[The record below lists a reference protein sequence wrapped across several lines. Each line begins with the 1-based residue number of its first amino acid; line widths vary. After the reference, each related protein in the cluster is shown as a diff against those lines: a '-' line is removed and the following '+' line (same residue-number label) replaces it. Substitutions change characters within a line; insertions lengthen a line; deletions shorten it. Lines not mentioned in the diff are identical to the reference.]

1 MSTESIR
8 VLAPHLKDRAPAA
21 KVKPLWRERRNQSM
35 QIGEKVRLPPTLEL
49 TRPLNCLLTG
59 GAVLIGEVVTVGN
72 LNIPALVSILAFLAA
87 ALVAAGGNAMNDYSD
102 REIDRINR
110 PNRPIPSGRITA
122 SRARTT
128 AQVLFIAGIIFAVF
142 LNPYCILLVGLNSL
156 VLILYAWGVKRQG
169 LVGNLS
175 IGYLV
180 GSTFLFGGLATA
192 GPLPSELLILVL
204 MASLSTVG
212 RELIKAIEDMKGDR
226 KLGFKTFPIR
236 HGAGKAAALA
246 VVFIGAAIT
255 ISPLPYLFGIFGWQ
269 YLTLVSFSIAAFL
282 VGAGTIV
289 RSRDPNAAKKASLM
303 CKVGMGL
310 GLIAF
315 MVGMFV

>member
-1 MSTESIR
+1 
-8 VLAPHLKDRAPAA
+8 
-21 KVKPLWRERRNQSM
+21 M
-35 QIGEKVRLPPTLEL
+35 QIGERVRLPSTLEL
-49 TRPLNCLLTG
+49 IRPLNCLLTG
-59 GAVLIGEVVTVGN
+59 VAVLIGEVVTVGN
-72 LNIPALVSILAFLAA
+72 LNIPGQVLISAFLAA

-102 REIDRINR
+102 QRIDRINR
-110 PNRPIPSGRITA
+110 PDRPIPSGRITA
-122 SRARTT
+122 SRALIT
-128 AQVLFIAGIIFAVF
+128 AQVLFIAGIISTVF
-142 LNPYCILLVGLNSL
+142 LNPYCFLLASLNSL
-156 VLILYAWGVKRQG
+156 VLILYAWGVKRLG

-180 GSTFLFGGLATA
+180 GSTFLFGGLATV
-192 GPLPSELLILVL
+192 GPLIPSELLLLVL

-212 RELIKAIEDMKGDR
+212 RELVKAIEDMKGDR

-246 VVFIGAAIT
+246 VVFIGAAVV

-269 YLTLVSFSIAAFL
+269 YLTLVSFSIAVFL
-282 VGAGTIV
+282 VGAGTIAL
-289 RSRDPNAAKKASLM
+289 SQGPNAAEKASLM

-315 MVGMFV
+315 MVGAFV

>member
-1 MSTESIR
+1 
-8 VLAPHLKDRAPAA
+8 
-21 KVKPLWRERRNQSM
+21 
-35 QIGEKVRLPPTLEL
+35 
-49 TRPLNCLLTG
+49 
-59 GAVLIGEVVTVGN
+59 VLIGEVVTVGN
-72 LNIPALVSILAFLAA
+72 LNIPGQVLISPFLAA

-102 REIDRINR
+102 QRIDRINR
-110 PNRPIPSGRITA
+110 PDRPIPSGRITA
-122 SRARTT
+122 SRALTT
-128 AQVLFIAGIIFAVF
+128 AQVLFMAGIIFTVF
-142 LNPYCILLVGLNSL
+142 LNAYCLLLVGLNSL

-192 GPLPSELLILVL
+192 YFRAGPIIPSELLILVL

-226 KLGFKTFPIR
+226 KLGFKTFPLR
-236 HGAGKAAALA
+236 HGAGKAVVLA
-246 VVFIGAAIT
+246 VVFIGAAIV

-269 YLTLVSFSIAAFL
+269 YLTLVSFSIAVFL
-282 VGAGTIV
+282 VGVGTIA
-289 RSRDPNAAKKASLM
+289 RSQNSNAAKKASLM

-315 MVGMFV
+315 MVGAFV

>member
-1 MSTESIR
+1 M
-8 VLAPHLKDRAPAA
+8 
-21 KVKPLWRERRNQSM
+21 
-35 QIGEKVRLPPTLEL
+35 RLPPTLEL

-59 GAVLIGEVVTVGN
+59 AAVLIGEVVTIGN
-72 LNIPALVSILAFLAA
+72 LNIHGYVLISAFLAA
-87 ALVAAGGNAMNDYSD
+87 AFVAAGGNAMNDYFD
-102 REIDRINR
+102 QRIDHINR
-110 PNRPIPSGRITA
+110 PDRPIPSGRITA
-122 SRARTT
+122 SKALTT
-128 AQVLFIAGIIFAVF
+128 AQVLFVTGIIFTVF
-142 LNPYCILLVGLNSL
+142 LNIYCLLLVGLNSL
-156 VLILYAWGVKRQG
+156 FLTLYAWGVKRQG

-192 GPLPSELLILVL
+192 YFRPGPLIPSKLLILVL

-212 RELIKAIEDMKGDR
+212 RELIKAIEDMRGDR
-226 KLGFKTFPIR
+226 KLRYKTFPLR

-246 VVFIGAAIT
+246 VVFIGAAIV

-269 YLTLVSFSIAAFL
+269 YLTLVSFSIAVFL
-282 VGAGTIV
+282 VGAGTIA
-289 RSRDPNAAKKASLM
+289 RSRDPNAAKKASFM

-315 MVGMFV
+315 TVGAFV

>member
-1 MSTESIR
+1 
-8 VLAPHLKDRAPAA
+8 
-21 KVKPLWRERRNQSM
+21 M

-59 GAVLIGEVVTVGN
+59 AAVLIGEVVTVGN
-72 LNIPALVSILAFLAA
+72 LNIPGQVLISAFLAA
-87 ALVAAGGNAMNDYSD
+87 VLVAAGGNAMNDYSD
-102 REIDRINR
+102 QRIDRINR
-110 PNRPIPSGRITA
+110 PDRPIPSGRITA
-122 SRARTT
+122 SRALTT
-128 AQVLFIAGIIFAVF
+128 AQVLFMAGIIFTVF
-142 LNPYCILLVGLNSL
+142 LNPYCLLLVGLNSL
-156 VLILYAWGVKRQG
+156 VLILYAWGVKRKG
-169 LVGNLS
+169 LAGNLS

-192 GPLPSELLILVL
+192 HLRAGPLIPSELLVLVL

-212 RELIKAIEDMKGDR
+212 RELIKAIEDMRGDR

-246 VVFIGAAIT
+246 VVFIGAAIV

-282 VGAGTIV
+282 VGARTIT
-289 RSRDPNAAKKASLM
+289 RSRDTNAAKKASFM

-315 MVGMFV
+315 TVGAFV

>member
-1 MSTESIR
+1 
-8 VLAPHLKDRAPAA
+8 
-21 KVKPLWRERRNQSM
+21 
-35 QIGEKVRLPPTLEL
+35 
-49 TRPLNCLLTG
+49 
-59 GAVLIGEVVTVGN
+59 VLIGEVVTVSN
-72 LNIPALVSILAFLAA
+72 MNIPGQVLISSFLAA
-87 ALVAAGGNAMNDYSD
+87 ALVAAGGNAVNDYSD
-102 REIDRINR
+102 REIDRVNR
-110 PNRPIPSGRITA
+110 PDRPIPSGRITA
-122 SRARTT
+122 SRALTT
-128 AQVLFIAGIIFAVF
+128 AQVLFVIGIIFTVF
-142 LNPYCILLVGLNSL
+142 LNPYCLLLVGLNSL

-192 GPLPSELLILVL
+192 YSRAGPLIPNELLILVL

-212 RELIKAIEDMKGDR
+212 RELIKAIEDMRGDR
-226 KLGFKTFPIR
+226 NLGFKTFPVQ

-246 VVFIGAAIT
+246 VVFIGAAIV
-255 ISPLPYLFGIFGWQ
+255 ISPIPYLFGIFGWQ

-289 RSRDPNAAKKASLM
+289 RSQDTNAAEKASLV

-315 MVGMFV
+315 MVGVFV